1 MKVSEVFC
9 SIQGEGY
16 NAGKKAVFLRMA
28 LCNLACEW
36 CDTKYTWDWKNYEY
50 EREVKD
56 MSTDQVKADLL
67 KYQVPH
73 LVLTG
78 GEPLLQQQQ
87 LLPLLEDLKEMEF
100 FIEVE
105 TNGTIIPTDNIV
117 RIVDQWNVSPKLENS
132 ANSSL
137 SREKPE
143 VYRYFGRLPKASFKY
158 VIRTPEYLNEVRKL
172 AERYSIPRSKILLM
186 PEARTKGELAA
197 RTAWLKDVSSNMGYS
212 FSTRLQ
218 IELWGDQRGV

>member
-9 SIQGEGY
+9 SIQGEGH

-50 EREVKD
+50 EKEVKE
-56 MSTDQVKADLL
+56 MSSEQIKADLL
-67 KYQVPH
+67 KYQVQH

-78 GEPLLQQQQ
+78 GEPLLQQHQI
-87 LLPLLEDLKEMEF
+87 LSLLESLKEMGF

-105 TNGTIIPTDNIV
+105 TNGTIIPTEKIV
-117 RIVDQWNVSPKLENS
+117 QLVDQWNVSPKLENS
-132 ANSSL
+132 ANSGF
-137 SREKPE
+137 SRERPE
-143 VYRYFGRLPKASFKY
+143 VYNFFRQLPNASFKY
-158 VIRTPEYLNEVRKL
+158 VIRAPEDLNEVRKL
-172 AERYSIPRSKILLM
+172 AERYNIPRSQILLM
-186 PEARTKGELAA
+186 PEARTKEDLAR
-197 RTAWLKDVSSNMGYS
+197 RTTWLKDISSDLGYS

-218 IELWGDQRGV
+218 IELWGDKRGV